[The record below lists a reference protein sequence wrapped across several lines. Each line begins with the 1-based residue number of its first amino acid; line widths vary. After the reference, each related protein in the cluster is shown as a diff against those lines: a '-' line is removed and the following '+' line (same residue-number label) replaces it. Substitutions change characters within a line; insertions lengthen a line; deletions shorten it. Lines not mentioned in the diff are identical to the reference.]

1 VVAAAH
7 IDDQR
12 DAMAMLTAFFNR
24 RGVQP
29 RSKPCIGGAASWGL
43 AAGSGM
49 ATTFAPVA
57 FTA

>member
-29 RSKPCIGGAASWGL
+29 RSKPCIGGAAS
-43 AAGSGM
+43 
-49 ATTFAPVA
+49 
-57 FTA
+57 